1 MVLEQLSLNDKVA
14 LITGAGRGL
23 GRAMALA
30 LASAGCAIVAVART
44 RAQLEETAAAVRERG
59 RACVV
64 LPADVTRSAEVNAM
78 VAAALAELGHIDVLI
93 NNAGGG
99 SEDYGKPLEEISDE
113 MWQAGIALNLTSQ
126 FYCCRAVI
134 PHLIAQQHGRI
145 INIASGLGMRGGK
158 QMFTYTCAKGAVI
171 QLTRSLAVTYGHYN
185 IQSNCI
191 VPGVFGEAADRFRGG
206 RFVPLGRAGEYEEIG
221 PLAVFL
227 ASDAAQHLNGAMLTI
242 DGGALAGGATPTGSY
257 PQPSEPR

>member
-1 MVLEQLSLNDKVA
+1 MVLEKLSLNGKVA

-30 LASAGCAIVAVART
+30 LAGAGCAIVAVARS
-44 RAQLEETAAAVRERG
+44 RGQLEETAAAVRELG

-145 INIASGLGMRGGK
+145 INIASGLGLRGGK

-171 QLTRSLAVTYGHYN
+171 QFTRSLAVTYAGHN

-191 VPGVFGEAADRFRGG
+191 VPGVFGEAAERFHGG
-206 RFVPLGRAGEYEEIG
+206 KFVPLGRAGEYEEIG

-227 ASDAAQHLNGAMLTI
+227 ASDAARHLNGAMLTI
-242 DGGALAGGATPTGSY
+242 DGGALAGGVTPTGSY

>member
-1 MVLEQLSLNDKVA
+1 MVLEHLSLKNKVA

-30 LASAGCAIVAVART
+30 MAQAGCEIVAVART
-44 RAQLEETAAAVRERG
+44 RAQLEETATMVRQQGGSCAVI
-59 RACVV
+59 
-64 LPADVTRSAEVNAM
+64 PADVTRSAEVNAM
-78 VAAALAELGHIDVLI
+78 VERAVAELGHLDVLI

-113 MWQAGIALNLTSQ
+113 MWQAGIALNLSSQ

-145 INIASGLGMRGGK
+145 INIASGLGLRGGK
-158 QMFTYTCAKGAVI
+158 QMFSYTCAKGAVI
-171 QLTRSLAVTYGHYN
+171 QLTRSLAVTYARYN

-191 VPGVFGEAADRFRGG
+191 VPGVFGEAAERFRGG
-206 RFVPLGRAGEYEEIG
+206 KFVPMGRAGEYEEIG

-227 ASDAAQHLNGAMLTI
+227 ASDAAHHLNGAMLTI

-257 PQPSEPR
+257 PQASEPG